1 MQLGKWFDAYLEA
14 EYRLFIE
21 RQQKAANRKAWY
33 AHKKSDPPTL
43 LSLERIMNELKPYL
57 RGLSTLGIIASVGIA
72 VYLWTGQAFT
82 LPLGLLAI
90 VLALAALWL
99 QNESK

>member
-1 MQLGKWFDAYLEA
+1 
-14 EYRLFIE
+14 
-21 RQQKAANRKAWY
+21 
-33 AHKKSDPPTL
+33 
-43 LSLERIMNELKPYL
+43 MNELKPYL